1 MDNGFQVYYSFYG
14 FESPMTYKSEEQK
27 LLFGHNR
34 HPIFLAPMLI
44 LWAVPVMSYGR
55 LLICVMMPLY
65 MILTSN
71 IDTLDRAY
79 VLDQYSAKMD
89 QLLKKNGF
97 KRS

>member
-1 MDNGFQVYYSFYG
+1 
-14 FESPMTYKSEEQK
+14 
-27 LLFGHNR
+27 
-34 HPIFLAPMLI
+34 MLI